1 MPILMAAKEKRIS
14 KSSLFSSDI
23 GIDLGT
29 ANTLVYVRGRG
40 IVLNEPSVVTV
51 NDKTGQVVAIGKE
64 AKMMLGKTPPHVRVV
79 RPLSHGVISD
89 FEVTEELLAY
99 LIRKAQG
106 DRTRLFGPRVV
117 VGVPTGVT
125 NVESRAVRDAA
136 LASGAREVYIV
147 EETMAGAIGAKL
159 PVRDPVG
166 TMVLDIGG
174 GTTDI
179 AVIALGGTVAS
190 KSSHVAGDRFN
201 ENIID
206 FVRSEFQLAIGEK
219 TAEDVKIGIGAVL
232 PLSEPL
238 TQAVRGR
245 DLATGLP
252 REVKL
257 TDTHIREALQPSL
270 DKLMEA
276 MKEVIEATP
285 PELLSD
291 VLERGVTVFGGG
303 ALLRGL
309 PEMLSNM
316 LGVPVFVAT
325 DPLTA
330 VVRGTGIIVED
341 PRAWSGI
348 FLHEDAI
355 LPQT

>member
-1 MPILMAAKEKRIS
+1 MAKPNRFS
-14 KSSLFSSDI
+14 KNSLFSSDI

-29 ANTLVYVRGRG
+29 GNTLVYVRGRG
-40 IVLNEPSVVTV
+40 IVISEPSVVTL
-51 NDKTGQVVAIGKE
+51 NEKTGQMVAVGKE
-64 AKMMLGKTPPHVRVV
+64 AKAMLGKTPPHIRAV

-99 LIRKAQG
+99 FINKAQG
-106 DRTRLFGPRVV
+106 GRSRLFGPRVV

-136 LASGAREVYIV
+136 MTAGAREVYIL
-147 EETMAGAIGAKL
+147 EEPMAGAIGAKL
-159 PVRDPVG
+159 PVMDAVG
-166 TMVLDIGG
+166 TMVLDIGA

-179 AVIALGGTVAS
+179 AVIALGGSVAS
-190 KSSHVAGDRFN
+190 KSSQVAGDHFN

-206 FVRSEFQLAIGEK
+206 YVRSEFHLAIGEK
-219 TAEDVKIGIGAVL
+219 TAEDTKIAIGAVL
-232 PLSEPL
+232 PLQTEL
-238 TQAVRGR
+238 EKAIRGR

-252 REVKL
+252 REIVL
-257 TDTHIREALQPSL
+257 NDSHMREALSPSL
-270 DKLMEA
+270 DALMEA
-276 MKEVIEATP
+276 MKEVIEKTP

-309 PEMLSNM
+309 PELLAKM
-316 LGVPVFVAT
+316 LGVPVHVAS

-330 VVRGTGIIVED
+330 VVRGTGVVTED
-341 PRAWSGI
+341 PRPWSDT
-348 FLHEDAI
+348 FMHEDAI
-355 LPQT
+355 LPKA

>member
-1 MPILMAAKEKRIS
+1 MRGRHMVKKLAKN
-14 KSSLFSSDI
+14 SLFSNDI

-40 IVLNEPSVVTV
+40 IVLSEPSVVAV
-51 NDKTGQVVAIGKE
+51 NEKTGQVVAVGQG
-64 AKMMLGKTPPHVRVV
+64 AKIMLGKTPPHIRAV

-89 FEVTEELLAY
+89 FEVTQELLAY
-99 LIRKAQG
+99 LIQKAQG
-106 DRTRLFGPRVV
+106 ERTRLFGPRVV

-136 LASGAREVYIV
+136 ITAGAREVFIV
-147 EETMAGAIGAKL
+147 EEPVAGAIGAKL
-159 PVRDPVG
+159 PIMEAVG

-179 AVIALGGTVAS
+179 AVIALGGPVAS

-201 ENIID
+201 DNIID
-206 FVRSEFQLAIGEK
+206 FVRSEFQLAIGER

-232 PLSEPL
+232 PLEETLSRP
-238 TQAVRGR
+238 VRGR

-252 REVKL
+252 REVIM
-257 TDTHIREALQPSL
+257 TDAHVREAFQSSL
-270 DKLMEA
+270 DTLMEA
-276 MKEVIEATP
+276 MKEVIEHTP

-309 PEMLSNM
+309 PELLSKM
-316 LGVPVFVAT
+316 LGVPVHVAP

-330 VVRGTGIIVED
+330 VVRGTGIVTENPQVWGD
-341 PRAWSGI
+341 M
-348 FLHEDAI
+348 FMHEEAI
-355 LPQT
+355 ISKA

>member
-1 MPILMAAKEKRIS
+1 MVKKLTKN
-14 KSSLFSSDI
+14 SLFSSDI

-29 ANTLVYVRGRG
+29 GNTLVYVRGRG
-40 IVLNEPSVVTV
+40 IVINEPSVVTV

-64 AKMMLGKTPPHVRVV
+64 AKIMLGKTPPHVRAV
-79 RPLSHGVISD
+79 RPLSRGVISD

-106 DRTRLFGPRVV
+106 DTARLFGPRVV
-117 VGVPTGVT
+117 IGVPTGVT

-136 LASGAREVYIV
+136 LAAGAREVFIL
-147 EETMAGAIGAKL
+147 EEPVAGAIGAKL
-159 PVRDPVG
+159 PIHEPIG
-166 TMVLDIGG
+166 TMVLDIGA

-179 AVIALGGTVAS
+179 AVISLGGTVAS

-206 FVRSEFQLAIGEK
+206 YVRSEFQLAIGEK
-219 TAEDVKIGIGAVL
+219 TAEEVKIHIGAVSSL
-232 PLSEPL
+232 GASLER
-238 TQAVRGR
+238 AVRGR

-252 REVKL
+252 REIIL
-257 TDTHIREALQPSL
+257 TDMHVREALSSSL
-270 DKLMEA
+270 DSLMEA
-276 MKEVIEATP
+276 MKEVIESTP

-309 PEMLSNM
+309 PELLSKM

-330 VVRGTGIIVED
+330 VVRGTGIVTED
-341 PRAWSGI
+341 PRPWSGM
-348 FLHEDAI
+348 FLYEDAI
-355 LPQT
+355 LPQK